1 MDVKTINRLA
11 EIMTQHGLTELSLEQ
26 DQVKLH
32 LARASAPP
40 SRGLAGAE
48 AAAGSAGCPSG
59 APAAPAVV
67 QAPAVAPAP
76 AAEVISSPLVGTF
89 YSAPSPEAMPYVSA
103 GSKVKPGDVLC
114 IVEAMKVMNEI
125 KAERPCVI
133 AKVLVKNGSP
143 VEFGQALFE
152 ITE

>member
-11 EIMTQHGLTELSLEQ
+11 EIMAQHGLTELSLEQ

-32 LARASAPP
+32 LARTP
-40 SRGLAGAE
+40 
-48 AAAGSAGCPSG
+48 
-59 APAAPAVV
+59 VV
-67 QAPAVAPAP
+67 QQRNQAAVELPTGDGGGPAVAGGVRSTTIPPAP
-76 AAEVISSPLVGTF
+76 AAEVITSPLVGTF
-89 YSAPSPEAMPYVSA
+89 YAAASPEAMPYVSA
-103 GSKVKPGDVLC
+103 GSKVKAGDVLC

-125 KAERPCVI
+125 KAERACVI
-133 AKVLVKNGSP
+133 AKVLVKNGTP

>member
-32 LARASAPP
+32 LARNPAVPRRNPAAIE
-40 SRGLAGAE
+40 LQAGDAGD
-48 AAAGSAGCPSG
+48 AGSPAVVGG
-59 APAAPAVV
+59 ARTPAAAPAV
-67 QAPAVAPAP
+67 AL
-76 AAEVISSPLVGTF
+76 EVIASPLVGTF
-89 YSAPSPEAMPYVSA
+89 YTAASPEAMPYVSA
-103 GSKVKPGDVLC
+103 GSKVKAGDVLC

-125 KAERPCVI
+125 KAERGCVI
-133 AKVLVKNGSP
+133 AKVLVKNGAP